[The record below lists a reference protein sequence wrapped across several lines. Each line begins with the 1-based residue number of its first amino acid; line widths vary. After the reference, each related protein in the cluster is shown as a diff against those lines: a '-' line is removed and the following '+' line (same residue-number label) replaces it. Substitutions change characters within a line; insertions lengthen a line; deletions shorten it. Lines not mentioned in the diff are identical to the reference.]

1 MSKYTNYDKVS
12 QTYDSVRYAS
22 GVETMTNI
30 LAGILKKN
38 PEEICMLEAGCGTGN
53 YSRGFLQN
61 GIGKL
66 TMFDANEGMLGR
78 AKEKVAGYNNKV
90 TEIRQHALPS
100 IPYPDESFDAI
111 AFVQVLHHL
120 DTYHLKDD
128 KKIITNGELD
138 NTGSNLEEDDEN
150 ELNEMFSARA
160 YIKRYPNLIQAMREA
175 FRVLKP
181 NGVLLIDHSF
191 EQNINASWIS
201 MAPKAHAL
209 FKKAFISGN
218 DLIEILRTQ
227 HFENIFCVTRPGSAV
242 SRVGLHNNP
251 ELVLDDKW
259 RSNLSE
265 WSFVDRSGELS
276 SITDKVRQMKDE
288 GKLSQFAY
296 EQNRGIRLCGES
308 TTVFAQKL

>member
-12 QTYDSVRYAS
+12 QTYDSIRYAS

-30 LAGILKKN
+30 LSGVLKKN
-38 PEEICMLEAGCGTGN
+38 PEEINLLEAGCGTGN

-61 GIGKL
+61 GIGKI
-66 TMFDANEGMLGR
+66 TMLDANEGMLDR
-78 AKEKVAGYNNKV
+78 AKEKVKNYDNKV
-90 TEIRQHALPS
+90 MEIRQHRLPS
-100 IPYPDESFDAI
+100 LPYPDESFDAV

-128 KKIITNGELD
+128 TKIIANGEMNGHD
-138 NTGSNLEEDDEN
+138 SVENEEN

-160 YIKRYPNLIQAMREA
+160 YIKRYPNLIHAMRES
-175 FRVLKP
+175 FRVLRP

-191 EQNINASWIS
+191 EQNIDAHWIS

-218 DLIEILRTQ
+218 DLIDILRSQ

-242 SRVGLHNNP
+242 TRVGLHNNP
-251 ELVLDDKW
+251 ELVLEEKW
-259 RSNLSE
+259 RANCSE
-265 WSFVDRSGELS
+265 WSFVDRTGELS
-276 SITDKVRQMKDE
+276 IITDKVKQMIE
-288 GKLSQFAY
+288 EEKLSQFAY
-296 EQNRGIRLCGES
+296 EQNKGSRLCGES

>member
-30 LAGILKKN
+30 LSGVLKKA

-66 TMFDANEGMLGR
+66 TMFDANEGMLER
-78 AKEKVAGYNNKV
+78 AKEKVKGYDNKV
-90 TEIRQHALPS
+90 MEIRQHQLPTL
-100 IPYPDESFDAI
+100 PYPDESFDAI

-128 KKIITNGELD
+128 NKITNVELD
-138 NTGSNLEEDDEN
+138 NTGSVLEEKDEN
-150 ELNEMFSARA
+150 ELNEMFAARA
-160 YIKRYPNLIQAMREA
+160 YIKRYPNLIHTMREA

-181 NGVLLIDHSF
+181 NGVLLVDHSF
-191 EQNINASWIS
+191 ETNINASWIS

-209 FKKAFISGN
+209 FKKAFITGS

-265 WSFVDRSGELS
+265 WSFVDRSGELAN
-276 SITDKVRQMKDE
+276 ITDKVRKMKEE

-296 EQNRGIRLCGES
+296 EQNRGIRLHGES
-308 TTVFAQKL
+308 TTIFAQKL